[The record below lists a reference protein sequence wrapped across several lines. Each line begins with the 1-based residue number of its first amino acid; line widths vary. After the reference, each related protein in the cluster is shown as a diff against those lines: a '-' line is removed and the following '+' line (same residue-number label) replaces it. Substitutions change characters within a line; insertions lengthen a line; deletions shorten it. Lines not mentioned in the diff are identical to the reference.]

1 MMSKSKVIRF
11 LSLSLAIIGFVLIA
25 GGLNETNAQC
35 NGDPFCLPGWKKTTT
50 NNPTKSGD
58 GKTKPEKTL
67 PPPIMPVVAPPI
79 AQRIEYY
86 KRIREEAA
94 ANGMPIPKV
103 TSVLTLDEM
112 VVTGIFK
119 TPRGYSAMVEATPIK
134 LSFTIYPGERFFD
147 GRLVA
152 IEENRVVFSKVTK
165 MSNNKFITSVE
176 NKALR
181 QYSIVQEVQGTT
193 PVQPTTNSSNNQ
205 TEVVENNNSN
215 QQPEN
220 NSNQKIAPTTIISP
234 VDEMNNQPEEKT
246 KDSVKEKNNKKS
258 KKPVKVA
265 KKS

>member
-11 LSLSLAIIGFVLIA
+11 LSLSLAVIGFVLIA
-25 GGLNETNAQC
+25 GSLNETKAQC
-35 NGDPFCLPGWKKTTT
+35 NGDPFCLPTWKKPKVTT
-50 NNPTKSGD
+50 PAIPKD
-58 GKTKPEKTL
+58 GKTTPVKKGPA
-67 PPPIMPVVAPPI
+67 PVMPVTAPPI

-103 TSVLTLDEM
+103 TTVLTLDEM

-134 LSFTIYPGERFFD
+134 LSFTVYPGEKFFD

-152 IEENRVVFSKVTK
+152 IEENRVIFSKVTK
-165 MSNNKFITSVE
+165 MNNNKFITSVE

-181 QYSIVQEVQGTT
+181 QYTIQQEVQT
-193 PVQPTTNSSNNQ
+193 PVEPQPTTAQ
-205 TEVVENNNSN
+205 TNNNSGQTEIVEN
-215 QQPEN
+215 KSPNPQPQVQN
-220 NSNQKIAPTTIISP
+220 VAPTTIISP
-234 VDEMNNQPEEKT
+234 VDEMTNQPEEKP
-246 KDSVKEKNNKKS
+246 KDSVKEKNTKKS

>member
-11 LSLSLAIIGFVLIA
+11 LSFSLFVIGFVLIT
-25 GGLNETNAQC
+25 GSLNQAKAQC
-35 NGDPFCLPGWKKTTT
+35 NGDPFCLPSWKKPKVTTTTTKDGKKTTT
-50 NNPTKSGD
+50 D
-58 GKTKPEKTL
+58 KPQK
-67 PPPIMPVVAPPI
+67 PAIVPVNVPPID
-79 AQRIEYY
+79 QRIAYY

-94 ANGMPIPKV
+94 ANGNPIPKV
-103 TSVLTLDEM
+103 TTVLTLDEM

-134 LSFTIYPGERFFD
+134 LSFTIYPGEKFFD

-181 QYSIVQEVQGTT
+181 QYTIEQEVQGTAPTQTT
-193 PVQPTTNSSNNQ
+193 PAPTNSNQ
-205 TEVVENNNSN
+205 TEVVENKEPN

-220 NSNQKIAPTTIISP
+220 QKVAPTVIISP
-234 VDEMNNQPEEKT
+234 VDEMTNQPEEKP
-246 KDSVKEKNNKKS
+246 KDSVKEKDNKKS

>member
-1 MMSKSKVIRF
+1 MSKSKVIRF
-11 LSLSLAIIGFVLIA
+11 LSLSLAVIGFVLIA
-25 GGLNETNAQC
+25 GSLNETKAQC
-35 NGDPFCLPGWKKTTT
+35 NGDPFCLPGWKRQQ
-50 NNPTKSGD
+50 NPSPT
-58 GKTKPEKTL
+58 GKTPKSNNTPVKPA
-67 PPPIMPVVAPPI
+67 IVPVTAPPI

-103 TSVLTLDEM
+103 TTVLTLDEM

-134 LSFTIYPGERFFD
+134 LSFTIYPGEKFFD

-152 IEENRVVFSKVTK
+152 IEENRVIFSKVTK

-181 QYSIVQEVQGTT
+181 QYTIEQEIQGTT
-193 PVQPTTNSSNNQ
+193 PSQNPTSTNPTQ
-205 TEVVENNNSN
+205 TEVVENTNPNP
-215 QQPEN
+215 QPEN
-220 NSNQKIAPTTIISP
+220 QRVAPTTIISP
-234 VDEMNNQPEEKT
+234 VDEMNNQPEEK
-246 KDSVKEKNNKKS
+246 DSVKEKNNKKS
-258 KKPVKVA
+258 KKPTKVA